1 MDDDVREFN
10 SLFAAKLDLLKEIT
24 ESLLEYFVGHG
35 LEIQFV
41 FPPLKYIHHRNK
53 IKRRFVPKELQ
64 VTIKFRGRTIEAWE
78 GFLNE
83 ARLSALAISLF
94 LAGVLA
100 SNPAPSPGSDPL
112 QLLVLDDVLFGLD
125 MSNRIPVLKIL
136 KERFANYQVLLLT
149 HDRVW
154 YDNRRTPN

>member
-10 SLFAAKLDLLKEIT
+10 SLFAAKLDLLKETT

-53 IKRRFVPKELQ
+53 IKRRFVPAELQ

-100 SNPAPSPGSDPL
+100 SNPAPSPGRDPL

-154 YDNRRTPN
+154 YGNRRTPN